1 MSDDSGAI
9 DLFLEMLAAEKGHSE
24 NSLLA
29 YRRDLVDLME
39 SSDQN
44 LLNIDTKGLQAFLA
58 NLSARGLKK
67 STVARK
73 LSAIKQF
80 YLFLYRDAMR
90 SDNPAANLEAPR
102 QDRPLPKLLH
112 EKDVDRL
119 LDHAEDKARR
129 GNIKELR
136 LHALL
141 ETLYATGLRITELV
155 SLKRTAIHADNRVM
169 TIKGKGGRERMVPI
183 GGKAKEALERYLAEL
198 DLITADKEQ
207 DTSPFIFPSRGKEG
221 HLTRRRVGQM
231 LEAHAADAGVST
243 QHLSPHTLRHA
254 FATHLLA
261 NGADLRSVQQML
273 GHADISTTQI
283 YTHVLDERLKS
294 LVFEKH
300 PLAND

>member
-1 MSDDSGAI
+1 MSGDSGAI

-29 YRRDLVDLME
+29 YRRDLIDLME
-39 SSDQN
+39 TSERP
-44 LLNIDTKGLQAFLA
+44 LLDIDTKDLQAFLA

-102 QDRPLPKLLH
+102 QGRPLPKLLR
-112 EKDVDRL
+112 EPDVDRL
-119 LDHAEDKARR
+119 LDHAEDKAHS
-129 GNIKELR
+129 GNIKALR
-136 LHALL
+136 LYALL
-141 ETLYATGLRITELV
+141 ETLYATGLRVTELV

-198 DLITADKEQ
+198 DLITADKGQ
-207 DTSPFIFPSRGKEG
+207 DTSPFIFPSRGNEG

-231 LEAHAADAGVST
+231 LEAHAVDAGVST

-300 PLAND
+300 PLAKD